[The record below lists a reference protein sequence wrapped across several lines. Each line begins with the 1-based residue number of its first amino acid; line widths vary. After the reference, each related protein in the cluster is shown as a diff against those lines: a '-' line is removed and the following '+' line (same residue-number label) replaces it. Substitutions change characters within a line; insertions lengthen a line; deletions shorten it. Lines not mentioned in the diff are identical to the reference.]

1 MTTHQTDPGIRAQRE
16 AETVTPAPASLFT
29 AERSAEIVTDSFART
44 PDPRLRAILGS
55 LVHHLH
61 AFAKDVDLTVDEWA
75 AGIRFLT
82 ETGHTCDD
90 SRQEFIMLSDVL
102 GLSMLVET
110 LARPAHGR
118 LTESTVEGPFHMV
131 DSPPRALGDTIDEAA
146 AGGEPCLV
154 TGRVT
159 DADGIPVAG
168 AHVDVWQADADGFY
182 DVQRPG
188 EVPDRNLRGL
198 FTADEDGRFR
208 FRTIVPRHYP
218 IPTDGPVGGLLR
230 ATGRHSYRA
239 AHIHVAVTSPATRT
253 LTTHLFVAGSPY
265 LDSDAVFG
273 VKESLV
279 RDFAV
284 VDDPERAAA
293 HGLPNP
299 FRHVDFPVTVERD
312 G

>member
-1 MTTHQTDPGIRAQRE
+1 MTTHHPESATKS
-16 AETVTPAPASLFT
+16 TPVPTSLFA
-29 AERSAEIVTDSFART
+29 AERSAEIVADSFAAT
-44 PDPRLRAILGS
+44 PDPRLREILGS

-90 SRQEFIMLSDVL
+90 TRQEFIMLSDVL

-110 LARPAHGR
+110 LANPAQDR
-118 LTESTVEGPFHMV
+118 YTESTVEGPFHMV
-131 DSPPRALGDTIDEAA
+131 ASPPRALGDSIDEAA

-159 DADGIPVAG
+159 DADGAPVAG
-168 AHVDVWQADADGFY
+168 ASVDVWQADADGFY

-198 FTADEDGRFR
+198 FTADDDGRFH

-230 ATGRHSYRA
+230 ATGRHCYRA
-239 AHIHVAVTSPATRT
+239 AHIHVQVSSPTTRT
-253 LTTHLFVAGSPY
+253 LTTHLFVADSPY

-273 VKESLV
+273 VKESLI
-279 RDFAV
+279 RTFAE

-293 HGLPNP
+293 HALPNP
-299 FRHVDFPVTVERD
+299 FRHVDFPVTVQRT
-312 G
+312 GT